1 MPREILEHKKFIP
14 SGFPFTMADS
24 HRIRADRVLFFFL
37 LKKKKAVKTHRLM
50 YHSKILEGEKSI
62 VSKILCNKSYSG
74 DLVWLLYTAKRR
86 EANQNGM
93 ND

>member
-1 MPREILEHKKFIP
+1 
-14 SGFPFTMADS
+14 
-24 HRIRADRVLFFFL
+24 
-37 LKKKKAVKTHRLM
+37 M